1 MRGTQEPKA
10 RREELDD
17 TTFLQLKGLKSQPA
31 LVGRL
36 RIARKGGFAGMVDGD
51 TGFTVLS
58 MVLRNF

>member
-31 LVGRL
+31 LGRL